1 MFLIFLFMKQQYRGG
16 AKIVDKK
23 AKAKIKYFGNAT
35 LPFYMKIGL
44 IVKRKL
50 VR

>member
-1 MFLIFLFMKQQYRGG
+1 MKQQYRGG

-35 LPFYMKIGL
+35 LQLLHGQIPSSCN
-44 IVKRKL
+44 L
-50 VR
+50 VRI